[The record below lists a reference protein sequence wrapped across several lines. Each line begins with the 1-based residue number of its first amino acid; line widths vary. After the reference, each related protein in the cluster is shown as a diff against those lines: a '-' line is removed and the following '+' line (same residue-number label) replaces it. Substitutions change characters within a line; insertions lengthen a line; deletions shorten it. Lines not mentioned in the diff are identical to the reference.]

1 MKILWFKKVG
11 EIASNNSEFKAT
23 PDTPWNPEANFAVYQ
38 KEEGWFEGMAKKHF
52 QLCKCQGEFRATAS
66 GEGFIAYM
74 QGKTDNSSELSP
86 ELVAMLQ
93 AK

>member
-11 EIASNNSEFKAT
+11 EIAENNSEFKAT
-23 PDTPWNPEANFAVYQ
+23 PESPWNPTASFAVYQ
-38 KEEGWFEGMAKKHF
+38 KEEGWTETMANKHF
-52 QLCKCQGEFRATAS
+52 KLAKCQGEFRATAK

-86 ELVAMLQ
+86 ELVAMLK
-93 AK
+93 A

>member
-11 EIASNNSEFKAT
+11 EIAENNSEFKAT
-23 PDTPWNPEANFAVYQ
+23 PESPWNPTASFAVYQ
-38 KEEGWFEGMAKKHF
+38 KEEGCTEAMANKHF
-52 QLCKCQGEFRATAS
+52 KLAKCQGEFRATAK

-86 ELVAMLQ
+86 ELVAMLK
-93 AK
+93 A